1 MSTRRPHS
9 YGYYRQARQH
19 RKELRLSGKLDYQTP
34 KVYVYTI
41 PGTLFYTAKPK
52 FEGAKRKRLFIAANG
67 DRSNKLL
74 LTEAD
79 MMKLWD
85 TFWQKSMEHPNE
97 SCASIYDRADK
108 RLEQIKQ
115 DTVNMFRRYQQEANH
130 PEVLFDAGECTV
142 LRCEFEYQ

>member
-1 MSTRRPHS
+1 MKRKPHS
-9 YGYYRQARQH
+9 YGYYKQARQH
-19 RKELRLSGKLDYQTP
+19 RKELRLRGQSCYHTP

-41 PGTLFYTAKPK
+41 PGTRFYTAKPK
-52 FEGAKRKRLFIAANG
+52 SEGAKRERLFIAADG

-74 LTEAD
+74 LTETD

-97 SCASIYDRADK
+97 SCVSIYDRSVK
-108 RLEQIKQ
+108 CLEQIKQ
-115 DTVNMFRRYQQEANH
+115 DTVNMFHRCQQKVNH
-130 PEVLFDAGECTV
+130 PEGLFDAGELTV